1 MKKYTNKEIIKEVN
15 KIENIIDKKNY
26 LKDLYLVD
34 VYDEKFDKTSNKFVR
49 KDKEMYFIKKDDLK
63 EEVETD
69 LKFENKNENSIIKI
83 KSLKVDFNMLNDI
96 NGNLEDLKNINTKVE
111 ITIDSEK
118 IKKMEDFKKE
128 ISHFDGSFRI
138 EKDREKLLINAVE
151 KNGEHWSELEIT
163 SKTFNTFK
171 ELSFKESPKVE
182 ESLRKF
188 NEFLFENPIDS
199 KAYLYKKDIL
209 NLIEDND
216 CMILNID
223 GNDKSQN
230 SLYIEK
236 DDKKLSLKGE
246 EVELEKNL
254 IITGYTKNL
263 FEMEQDKAEKYI
275 VKPFE
280 IEQDKKNVQDQILW
294 RISNF
299 RDMSREIVSE
309 MFNDDD
315 LIKKT
320 NNFTENKEILKEE
333 FADRTKNIYEGFG
346 KEFKEELIKR
356 KAFFLDFN
364 IKVHNGEKK
373 VKEIFEMGS
382 PEEYLDNVQIY
393 TRNLYEK
400 EIKNFNDKIDKD
412 DIRDV
417 FDKKNFV
424 FRDDNLSKKVEKL
437 YDDLY
442 KYVTWKE
449 VEEHLGKANNKT
461 YSNIAKGIGLEVS
474 PFSDK
479 FDKLE
484 KKLSKENFEKNVE
497 KHINVEKNIEKSIE
511 NEKDN
516 GKDF

>member
-1 MKKYTNKEIIKEVN
+1 MKKYTNKEIIEEVN
-15 KIENIIDKKNY
+15 KLENIIDKKNY
-26 LKDLYLVD
+26 LKDLYIVD
-34 VYDEKFDKTSNKFVR
+34 MYDEKFDKGSNKFVR
-49 KDKEMYFIKKDDLK
+49 TDEEMYFVKKEDLQ
-63 EEVETD
+63 EEVEKD

-96 NGNLEDLKNINTKVE
+96 NGNLEDLKNINTKTE
-111 ITIDSEK
+111 ITIDNDK

-128 ISHFDGSFRI
+128 ISNFDGSFRI
-138 EKDREKLLINAVE
+138 EKDRERLIINIGE

-163 SKTFNTFK
+163 SKTFNTIK

-182 ESLRKF
+182 ESLKKF
-188 NEFLFENPIDS
+188 NEFLFGNSVDN
-199 KAYLYKKDIL
+199 KAHLYKQNIL

-216 CMILNID
+216 CVILNID

-230 SLYIEK
+230 SLHIEK

-246 EVELEKNL
+246 EVELEKIL
-254 IITGYTKNL
+254 TVTGYTKNL
-263 FEMEQDKAEKYI
+263 FEMKKDKVEDYI
-275 VKPFE
+275 IKPFE

-299 RDMSREIVSE
+299 KDMSREIVSE

-333 FADRTKNIYEGFG
+333 FADRTKDIYECFG
-346 KEFKEELIKR
+346 KEFDEDLIKR
-356 KAFFLDFN
+356 KAFSLDFN

-382 PEEYLDNVQIY
+382 PEEYLDNVQIF
-393 TRNLYEK
+393 TRNSYEK
-400 EIKNFNDKIDKD
+400 EIENFNNKIDKGD
-412 DIRDV
+412 VREV
-417 FDKKNFV
+417 FDKKDFV
-424 FRDDNLSKKVEKL
+424 LRDDNLSKKVEKL

-442 KYVTWKE
+442 KYVTWEE
-449 VEEHLGKANNKT
+449 VEEHLGKADNKR
-461 YSNIAKGIGLEVS
+461 YSSIAKGIGLEVS

-479 FDKLE
+479 FDKLD
-484 KKLSKENFEKNVE
+484 KKFNKENIEKNVE
-497 KHINVEKNIEKSIE
+497 KHINIEKSIE
-511 NEKDN
+511 KEKENEKD
-516 GKDF
+516 F